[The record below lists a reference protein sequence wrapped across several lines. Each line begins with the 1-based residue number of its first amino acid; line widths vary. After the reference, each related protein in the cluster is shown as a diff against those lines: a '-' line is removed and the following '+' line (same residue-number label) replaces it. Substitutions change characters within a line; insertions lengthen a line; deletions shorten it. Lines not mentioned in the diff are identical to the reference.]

1 MFDSEALT
9 SSLCDCI
16 VSCLFSIV
24 EEFVHAANKFGQ
36 ITPMEIDIL
45 YQLVGLHSHSG

>member
-1 MFDSEALT
+1 MCRIIEFT
-9 SSLCDCI
+9 LCC
-16 VSCLFSIV
+16 IV